1 MPIISIPG
9 LVGKEGHTKC
19 VLTPSLS
26 LTDHPL
32 SLEIIFMFF
41 FLQIIIDKIM
51 IFCGLSLIPVV
62 PNILF
67 FFYSKATKKKVSFG
81 VFSVNVFI
89 FVVFVFCLL
98 QKTVD
103 VNC

>member
-41 FLQIIIDKIM
+41 FSAENNWQNND
-51 IFCGLSLIPVV
+51 
-62 PNILF
+62 
-67 FFYSKATKKKVSFG
+67 
-81 VFSVNVFI
+81 
-89 FVVFVFCLL
+89 LL
-98 QKTVD
+98 RTEL
-103 VNC
+103 NPRRP